1 MGIDRL
7 IRATKYQ
14 LLGISLIVVFLG
26 VALAA
31 VTLWTCFNDKFY
43 IIRNVTI
50 ENNRYARMHDL
61 AVHSSLAISTFLAL
75 LGIITLI
82 GIVKESELLLSV
94 VLICFAL
101 LFCGVVQLAYWKS
114 AYKQVVEDAAK
125 DVYDFLYADFMRNVS
140 HPSKQDLINIHSTFS
155 CCGKNSTFSYSSVVE
170 NETCLPHHEPQKDCL
185 QSIENQIADNMTI
198 IGVLTILLGI
208 VTVYGMIL
216 TAFFCFAAC
225 LIQIRNKKGKYTLA
239 KKH

>member
-1 MGIDRL
+1 MGIGCL

-14 LLGISLIVVFLG
+14 LLGISLIVVLLG

-43 IIRNVTI
+43 IIRNVTP
-50 ENNRYARMHDL
+50 ETNRYARMHDL
-61 AVHSSLAISTFLAL
+61 AVHSKLAISTFLAL

-82 GIVKESELLLSV
+82 GIVKESELLLSL

-114 AYKQVVEDAAK
+114 AYKQV
-125 DVYDFLYADFMRNVS
+125 
-140 HPSKQDLINIHSTFS
+140 FS
-155 CCGKNSTFSYSSVVE
+155 CCGKNSSFSYYTVVE

-185 QSIENQIADNMTI
+185 QSIENQIADNMAI

-208 VTVYGMIL
+208 VTIYGMIL

-225 LIQIRNKKGKYTLA
+225 LIQIWYKKGKYTLA
-239 KKH
+239 KKY